1 MNLIILKGICQ
12 VLKKLN
18 EVKPRRI
25 LSARIPKIREEFICS
40 SYSNNLK
47 FRYILFLSINKYF
60 SIEPKVDTGLSLKRG
75 KTATYKRDMTPLH
88 VNI

>member
-1 MNLIILKGICQ
+1 MEKSYIWVEKIIRIFKINLIVLKGICQ

-47 FRYILFLSINKYF
+47 F
-60 SIEPKVDTGLSLKRG
+60 
-75 KTATYKRDMTPLH
+75 
-88 VNI
+88 

>member
-1 MNLIILKGICQ
+1 MKLNRKKKLHLGGKKYSYFKINLIVSKGICQ

-47 FRYILFLSINKYF
+47 F
-60 SIEPKVDTGLSLKRG
+60 
-75 KTATYKRDMTPLH
+75 
-88 VNI
+88 